1 MFIFSNFRYTN
12 FNLENVYD
20 DNLFS
25 NLNNFNIDHTITY
38 CADNS
43 NNKDEIISNLSKTN
57 STNDCSN
64 TCFQEANIYIEDE
77 DKCILNCKKINKYFN
92 YNRTECIEEIPDGY
106 FLNDSNLNTIDK
118 CHSNCK
124 TCNKKEEGNNN
135 NCLECISNYTFMNDS
150 IYNTTCYEICKVYY
164 YYDSKNEY
172 NCCNECPTN
181 YKLILEKNKC
191 IDDCN
196 KDDIYKY
203 EYNNRCYK
211 SPYSSKNLMLILL
224 FTDNYQKI
232 NDQILFY
239 IYFIIVE
246 DGNYPKTINF
256 TINVSILNR
265 LRMLD
270 ISTKKIICN
279 YNEKNDDVLKYDCNG
294 NVNGNIGTLT
304 PNYDFQF
311 DQNSTVYLSPLG
323 NYTFYHLLN
332 NTGPKYSSSNIMI
345 LNNSTLSQNE
355 QAFSIKGKINNY
367 KYDFNNV
374 ILRLYEKG
382 TGEEKN
388 ASCITS
394 NKDLN
399 NYELQCKS
407 DQTLVASI
415 NNTLGEIQNE
425 NGKYLLILINDG
437 NNELLNISVS
447 NGTDPESINN
457 AYRFYKKKKGL
468 SAGGVVAIVIPCVIA
483 LIVAIAII
491 LKIILNK
498 PQKIYDP
505 NNKDNSGSKA
515 NESINVFMKN

>member
-1 MFIFSNFRYTN
+1 
-12 FNLENVYD
+12 
-20 DNLFS
+20 
-25 NLNNFNIDHTITY
+25 
-38 CADNS
+38 
-43 NNKDEIISNLSKTN
+43 
-57 STNDCSN
+57 
-64 TCFQEANIYIEDE
+64 
-77 DKCILNCKKINKYFN
+77 
-92 YNRTECIEEIPDGY
+92 
-106 FLNDSNLNTIDK
+106 
-118 CHSNCK
+118 
-124 TCNKKEEGNNN
+124 
-135 NCLECISNYTFMNDS
+135 
-150 IYNTTCYEICKVYY
+150 
-164 YYDSKNEY
+164 
-172 NCCNECPTN
+172 
-181 YKLILEKNKC
+181 
-191 IDDCN
+191 
-196 KDDIYKY
+196 
-203 EYNNRCYK
+203 
-211 SPYSSKNLMLILL
+211 MLILL
-224 FTDNYQKI
+224 FTDNYIKI

-279 YNEKNDDVLKYDCNG
+279 YNEKNDDVLNYYCNG

-311 DQNSTVYLSPLG
+311 DQNSTVYVSPLG

-332 NTGPKYSSSNIMI
+332 NTGSKYSSSNIMI

-374 ILRLYEKG
+374 TLRLYEKE

-388 ASCITS
+388 VSCSTS